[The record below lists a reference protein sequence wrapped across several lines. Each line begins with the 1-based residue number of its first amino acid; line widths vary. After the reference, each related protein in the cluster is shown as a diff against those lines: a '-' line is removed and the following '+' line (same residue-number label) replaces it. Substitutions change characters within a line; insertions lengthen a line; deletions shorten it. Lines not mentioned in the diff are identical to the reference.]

1 MRKSLFLI
9 LITSFALCIFSA
21 TLVAESE
28 DFNRNH
34 EFKLHKDAQIAGKT
48 IEAGSYM
55 ARLNEDGT
63 LVIFDG
69 DDLLLETLV
78 NVEPLGFVNPN
89 SMTFDRNGVLEEV
102 RFKEQK
108 VVFPTISNAGRTA
121 E

>member
-1 MRKSLFLI
+1 MRKSLFII
-9 LITSFALCIFSA
+9 LIASFALCLLSVNMF
-21 TLVAESE
+21 AESE

-34 EFKLHKDAQIAGKT
+34 EFKLRKDAQIAGKS

-69 DDLLLETLV
+69 EDLLLEALV
-78 NVEPLGFVNPN
+78 EVEPLGGVNPN

-102 RFKEQK
+102 RFSEQK